1 MADINLAYLELR
13 LSGGA
18 ANTDPDASLG
28 GIMSSERIYSKSA
41 TGISNITGVVID
53 DAPGSANGAGTL
65 AYTASTKSFVW
76 TPNGGTA
83 GASTAV
89 TEDCRIAVPGS
100 TGWLFLTVDFS
111 ELPVGNQSDTITVAA
126 LPNQL
131 WDDIGKTE
139 SYNGDIEYRCC
150 YVTNAHPTEP
160 FIGCKLYI
168 SAQPDGADDLDIGLD
183 LAGIGDGASTGV
195 ADTIADENTAPDPV
209 VSFSRPSA
217 IASALSIGQLD
228 PGDAQA
234 IWQRR
239 TVPAQTLSSTPDDV
253 SQLVINA
260 GF

>member
-111 ELPVGNQSDTITVAA
+111 ELPAGNQSDTITVSA
-126 LPNQL
+126 LSNEL
-131 WDDIGKTE
+131 FDDIAKAE
-139 SYNGDIEYRCC
+139 SYDGDTEYRCF
-150 YVTNAHPTEP
+150 YVCNGHDADP
-160 FIGCKLYI
+160 FIGAKIYI
-168 SAQPDGADDLDIGLD
+168 GSDASGADALSIGLD
-183 LAGIGDGASTGV
+183 LAGTGNGSTTGV

-209 VSFSRPSA
+209 VTFSAPSA
-217 IASALSIGQLD
+217 IGSALNIRQLD
-228 PGDAQA
+228 AGEARA
-234 IWQRR
+234 VWIKRV
-239 TVPAQTLSSTPDDV
+239 VPAQTLTSTPNDI
-253 SQLVINA
+253 SQLVINC
-260 GF
+260 GY